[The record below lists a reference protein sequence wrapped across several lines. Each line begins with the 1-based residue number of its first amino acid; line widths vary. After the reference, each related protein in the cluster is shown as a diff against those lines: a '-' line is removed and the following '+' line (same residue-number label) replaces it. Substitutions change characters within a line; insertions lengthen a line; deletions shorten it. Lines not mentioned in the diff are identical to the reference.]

1 MGVGRSLAGS
11 PERLTA
17 GSVCVCV
24 CVCVCVSVKSPE
36 ALGILHR
43 VQLAAGRLGSEPE

>member
-11 PERLTA
+11 PDRLTA

-24 CVCVCVSVKSPE
+24 CVCVCVKSPE
-36 ALGILHR
+36 ALGILQC
-43 VQLAAGRLGSEPE
+43 VQLGAGRLGSEPE